1 MEKVITCR
9 ATIPGSEG
17 DTEGHS
23 ESQQGLKSSPGSSHE
38 AQS

>member
-23 ESQQGLKSSPGSSHE
+23 EKRASRG
-38 AQS
+38 